1 MSSTS
6 EAVAQSAAVV
16 PANAAPD
23 APAPPKSRPSK
34 SGAASGG
41 KKECVWT
48 VEEELAMLDVLE
60 EDFKKGK
67 AGDGGW
73 KASTWM
79 AVAAKV
85 SALSKPDAA
94 KAGPEKGLQECKNHF
109 RNYMSN
115 CWKELKQLFSLSG
128 FGWDAEKGTVTAEKE
143 AWDTLDTQ
151 KLKSL
156 QKWKRKTCP
165 WYERVDV
172 FFSKSTATG
181 SHARNFGAKAASKDN
196 DDDEGDDED
205 TSSEEDD
212 EKESGGDSGGSDDE
226 DGAENK
232 KDVKGK
238 GKKRE
243 GAKSG
248 TDNKRPRLSTS
259 SKALTSI
266 ADGIHL

>member
-1 MSSTS
+1 
-6 EAVAQSAAVV
+6 
-16 PANAAPD
+16 
-23 APAPPKSRPSK
+23 
-34 SGAASGG
+34 
-41 KKECVWT
+41 
-48 VEEELAMLDVLE
+48 
-60 EDFKKGK
+60 
-67 AGDGGW
+67 
-73 KASTWM
+73 
-79 AVAAKV
+79 
-85 SALSKPDAA
+85 
-94 KAGPEKGLQECKNHF
+94 
-109 RNYMSN
+109 MSN

-238 GKKRE
+238 GKVGKTGGSQVRN
-243 GAKSG
+243 GQQ
-248 TDNKRPRLSTS
+248 TS
-259 SKALTSI
+259 SPF
-266 ADGIHL
+266 HLLKGPYVHCGRNSSLS